1 MSDVEK
7 IMGDYAQL
15 TNHNIR
21 SFLWRGVSVSVKD
34 RQTHEDKPILNNVSG
49 IVYAGELMAVMG
61 PSYVTLILCHPLPS
75 ADPLAVVQE
84 SLLFSTFWPT
94 VCLLRAHTL
103 SQTCSSMAAQLRP
116 RLCARSVVTSNKK
129 TPSSAH

>member
-1 MSDVEK
+1 LLGCTHRLLSDFYNSTYLPRHATPMHASRSTTMSDVEK

-61 PSYVTLILCHPLPS
+61 PSYVISLPIL
-75 ADPLAVVQE
+75 
-84 SLLFSTFWPT
+84 SLMLTISQWFWK
-94 VCLLRAHTL
+94 VYS
-103 SQTCSSMAAQLRP
+103 SQRTGQP
-116 RLCARSVVTSNKK
+116 CAC
-129 TPSSAH
+129 

>member
-7 IMGDYAQL
+7 MMGDYSQL

-61 PSYVTLILCHPLPS
+61 PSYVIPQTFYVLL
-75 ADPLAVVQE
+75 
-84 SLLFSTFWPT
+84 SLTVSQWFWK
-94 VCLLRAHTL
+94 VNSSQRAC
-103 SQTCSSMAAQLRP
+103 QP
-116 RLCARSVVTSNKK
+116 RSC
-129 TPSSAH
+129 

>member
-7 IMGDYAQL
+7 IMGDYSQL

-21 SFLWRGVSVSVKD
+21 SFLWRGVSVSVTD

-61 PSYVTLILCHPLPS
+61 PSYVIPLR
-75 ADPLAVVQE
+75 
-84 SLLFSTFWPT
+84 LLPCST
-94 VCLLRAHTL
+94 
-103 SQTCSSMAAQLRP
+103 QY
-116 RLCARSVVTSNKK
+116 
-129 TPSSAH
+129 

>member
-1 MSDVEK
+1 MLVVVVAWLRPQSFLGFLITTSHTLLRTQLMHASRSTTMSDVEK
-7 IMGDYAQL
+7 MIGDYSQL

-61 PSYVTLILCHPLPS
+61 PSYVVLRL
-75 ADPLAVVQE
+75 
-84 SLLFSTFWPT
+84 ST
-94 VCLLRAHTL
+94 
-103 SQTCSSMAAQLRP
+103 SS
-116 RLCARSVVTSNKK
+116 CC
-129 TPSSAH
+129 

>member
-7 IMGDYAQL
+7 MMGGYSQL

-61 PSYVTLILCHPLPS
+61 PSYVVFHFS
-75 ADPLAVVQE
+75 ASS
-84 SLLFSTFWPT
+84 SLTGSQWFWQINSSE
-94 VCLLRAHTL
+94 RAC
-103 SQTCSSMAAQLRP
+103 QPRP
-116 RLCARSVVTSNKK
+116 C
-129 TPSSAH
+129 

>member
-49 IVYAGELMAVMG
+49 IVRAGELMAVMG
-61 PSYVTLILCHPLPS
+61 PSYVILINSHLLIN
-75 ADPLAVVQE
+75 ADSFAVVLE
-84 SLLFSTFWPT
+84 SRLFSTFLPT
-94 VCLLRAHTL
+94 VFLLRALTL
-103 SQTCSSMAAQLRP
+103 SQTFSSMVARLRP
-116 RLCARSVVTSNKK
+116 RRCARSVATSNRKM
-129 TPSSAH
+129 PSLAH